1 MFKQMQGNTT
11 DLPLQM
17 NWLRMIKNHL
27 INAYHI
33 DKEDFGYTP
42 NDALGGIGKMN
53 QLFGADY

>member
-1 MFKQMQGNTT
+1 MQGNTT